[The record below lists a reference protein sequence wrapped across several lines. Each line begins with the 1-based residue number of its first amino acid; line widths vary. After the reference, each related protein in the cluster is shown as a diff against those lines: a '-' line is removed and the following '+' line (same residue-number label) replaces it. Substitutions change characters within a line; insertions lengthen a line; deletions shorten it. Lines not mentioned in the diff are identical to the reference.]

1 MMGGPRDTLTLHNDG
16 VLVKRRRQLRRDLR
30 RRRGPLE
37 REREGPLPSACSPVR
52 PHRVPPVQ
60 AVRPVVV
67 VPLEHGLPRA
77 PRRRAPQPRRVGPGG
92 ALPDHPQRA
101 LQGAQH
107 VPRRR
112 PPRGLGAQAGLG
124 DDRHRP
130 HLLLVVLVDDE
141 QRVDD
146 ARLVATVDLAQRV
159 RQPLLGGGV
168 VRPADA
174 EVAGHQLQQHLA
186 KAQDV
191 VGTSG
196 RWTCHAK
203 VVLELIRGHCI
214 FLNKGLCSFR

>member
-1 MMGGPRDTLTLHNDG
+1 
-16 VLVKRRRQLRRDLR
+16 
-30 RRRGPLE
+30 
-37 REREGPLPSACSPVR
+37 
-52 PHRVPPVQ
+52 VPPVQ

-67 VPLEHGLPRA
+67 VPLEHGL
-77 PRRRAPQPRRVGPGG
+77 RRAPQPRRVGPGG

-146 ARLVATVDLAQRV
+146 ARDARLVAAIDLAQRA

-203 VVLELIRGHCI
+203 VALELIRGHCI
-214 FLNKGLCSFR
+214 FSK